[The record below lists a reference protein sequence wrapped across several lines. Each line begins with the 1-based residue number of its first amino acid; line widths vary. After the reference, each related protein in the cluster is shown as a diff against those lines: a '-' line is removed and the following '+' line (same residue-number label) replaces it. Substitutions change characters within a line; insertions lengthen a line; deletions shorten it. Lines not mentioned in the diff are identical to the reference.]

1 MAGSGAVVHVSG
13 LRELQRAFQRMDRDV
28 AQDLVWELQEAA
40 DPVRKATEQMLL
52 ADLVNL
58 PPTPYYAGMR
68 IGVSRA
74 QGSVYI
80 APAWHARRVGPP
92 RPTFGS
98 SIAVRMEAAVERHA
112 DEVEQRLDKWLDR
125 MADEWGRGG

>member
-1 MAGSGAVVHVSG
+1 MPGSGAVVHVSG
-13 LRELQRAFQRMDRDV
+13 LKELQRAFQRMDKDV

-58 PPTPYYAGMR
+58 PATPYYAGMR

-80 APAWHARRVGPP
+80 APAWHARRTGTS

-98 SIAVRMEAAVERHA
+98 SISVRMEAAVERHA
-112 DEVEQRLDKWLDR
+112 ADVEKRLDQWLER
-125 MADEWGRGG
+125 MANEWGRGA